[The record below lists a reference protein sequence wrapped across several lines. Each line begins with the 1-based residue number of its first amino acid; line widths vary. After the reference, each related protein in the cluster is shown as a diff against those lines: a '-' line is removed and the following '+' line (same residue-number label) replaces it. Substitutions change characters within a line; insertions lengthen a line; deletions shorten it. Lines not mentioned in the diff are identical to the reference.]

1 MKDSQLLELSYF
13 INDTYENIK
22 IKIINELT
30 TNKQDYIQYIKTEVD
45 IYIYELSNNFV
56 GDNITLIAI
65 SLIYNI
71 NIRINNEID
80 FIINQNQPID
90 LYLEYKNYKYRNIY
104 YEQLDKVA
112 EVIIKKIITEIKEEE
127 ENALTD
133 IVLDFNFDEI
143 YEDENRFSSKWSL
156 WTNNKNCQKSS
167 NWIDTINKVSD
178 VTNIENLW
186 NLFNVIPEPSKLNFP
201 TDYYFF
207 KNDII
212 PMWED
217 NNNKDGG
224 KMTIIFKKYNDNKK
238 KDFLDKTWLY
248 TVLGC
253 VGEQFY
259 DSDFICGIVLNV
271 RKHQDRVNIWINT
284 SSYEYINKIGL
295 KWKDIIEN
303 KKITISFIKHDN
315 TVTYSI

>member
-22 IKIINELT
+22 LKIINELI
-30 TNKQDYIQYIKTEVD
+30 TNKQNYIQYIEKEAD
-45 IYIYELSNNFV
+45 IYICQLSNNFV
-56 GDNITLIAI
+56 GDNVTLIVI
-65 SLIYNI
+65 SSVYNI
-71 NIRINNEID
+71 NIRINNEMD
-80 FIINQNQPID
+80 FIINQEQPID
-90 LYLEYKNYKYRNIY
+90 LYLEYKNYKYKNVY
-104 YEQLDKVA
+104 YEQLDKVV
-112 EVIIKKIITEIKEEE
+112 EVMIKKIITEIKEEE
-127 ENALTD
+127 NALTE
-133 IVLDFNFDEI
+133 IVLDLNFDEI
-143 YEDENRFSSKWSL
+143 HEEENKFSNKWSL
-156 WTNNKNCQKSS
+156 WTNNKNCHKSS

-178 VTNIENLW
+178 VINIETLW
-186 NLFNVIPEPSKLNFP
+186 NLFDVILEPSKLNFP

-217 NNNKDGG
+217 TNNKDGG
-224 KMTIIFKKYNDNKK
+224 KMTIIFKKYNDTKK

-284 SSYEYINKIGL
+284 SSYEYTNKIGL
-295 KWKDIIEN
+295 RWKEIIES
-303 KKITISFIKHDN
+303 KKTTISFVKHDN
-315 TVTYSI
+315 TVTYTI

>member
-13 INDTYENIK
+13 INDTYENTK
-22 IKIINELT
+22 IKIINELI
-30 TNKQDYIQYIKTEVD
+30 TNKQDYIQYINTEID
-45 IYIYELSNNFV
+45 IYIYQLSNNFV
-56 GDNITLIAI
+56 GDNITLIVM

-112 EVIIKKIITEIKEEE
+112 EVMIKKIITEIKEE
-127 ENALTD
+127 NALTE
-133 IVLDFNFDEI
+133 IVLDLNFDEI
-143 YEDENRFSSKWSL
+143 YEEENRFSSKWSL

-248 TVLGC
+248 TVLSC